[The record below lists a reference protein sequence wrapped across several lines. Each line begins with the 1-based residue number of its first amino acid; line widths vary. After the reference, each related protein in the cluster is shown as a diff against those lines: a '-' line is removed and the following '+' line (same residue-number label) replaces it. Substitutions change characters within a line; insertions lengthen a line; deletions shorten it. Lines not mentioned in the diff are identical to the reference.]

1 MGVMLF
7 PSLWLGNA
15 SGRGGGAGCWGWWCM
30 LCAALLAFLPF
41 SSPSPIPLF
50 FSFLSFFLSC
60 STAFSSASSSFSLL
74 CPHLFFLFSSILSSF
89 HYVFL
94 LCLPSPSFFFFE
106 INHFLFHPHLFL
118 LFFLR
123 ELLVLCALREL
134 LILYALRELLVLYA
148 FYDVIEDTIDC
159 NQP

>member
-15 SGRGGGAGCWGWWCM
+15 SGRGGGGGGGGVVH
-30 LCAALLAFLPF
+30 ALRCTPCFPSVFLPL
-41 SSPSPIPLF
+41 SYTSLLL
-50 FSFLSFFLSC
+50 FSFLLSFWLHCFLICFFFFLSPL
-60 STAFSSASSSFSLL
+60 SPSYFPLLLLLVFFSLCL
-74 CPHLFFLFSSILSSF
+74 SPLSPFPLF
-89 HYVFL
+89 
-94 LCLPSPSFFFFE
+94 FFFFE

-123 ELLVLCALREL
+123 ELLVL
-134 LILYALRELLVLYA
+134 YA